1 MKLYAILYIILCF
14 SNISFS
20 QDVSSKADI
29 EMGERKLSISEPF
42 TISVVLDD
50 VENRPAVIFPDIN
63 GLEKRSK
70 SATSKVNSVDGK
82 IIVVQTITQEYYAE
96 KIGLY
101 QIPDF
106 VVLING
112 VKLKSEGTT
121 VSFGVPNVQDTEMDE
136 ATYLPEAELSGED
149 VFLSVKADKRSVYI
163 REGFALGISLYI
175 AESAPVQM
183 EFYQFNVQLQ
193 KILKKLRPANCWEE
207 NIGIEEIVKRQVR
220 IRGKKYTEYTMYQA
234 QLFPIMLQDVVLPS
248 VSLNMLVVEKK
259 NAVNVEHKVLR
270 SFKSEARVIQV
281 KPLPKHPLMDQ
292 VAVGQYTMDEK
303 LSKALV
309 YPGESVRYEFKIG
322 GEGNIAAIPAPNIEL
337 NSSLDFYPPERSTEI
352 KRSYGRVSGEMAFDY
367 FVVPRKDGTF
377 PLDRYF
383 LWIYFNPLQARYDTL
398 KPTKKLQ
405 VKGEDYKL
413 GNISLSGSLGLYDN
427 LESRD
432 TTKENFNFKRF
443 IKDITSILAI
453 VLILAMFWV
462 LRK

>member
-14 SNISFS
+14 SNISFA
-20 QDVSSKADI
+20 QDLLSKADI

-42 TISVVLDD
+42 TISVVLHDI
-50 VENRPAVIFPDIN
+50 ENRPSVIFPDIN

-70 SATSKVNSVDGK
+70 SATSKVNAVDGK
-82 IIVVQTITQEYYAE
+82 KIVVQTITQEYYAE

-112 VKLKSEGTT
+112 LKVKGEGTT
-121 VSFGVPNVQDTEMDE
+121 VSFGISNDE
-136 ATYLPEAELSGED
+136 LSEVDESIYLPEPELSGED
-149 VFLSVKADKRSVYI
+149 VFLSVKADKRVVYI
-163 REGFALGISLYI
+163 REGFSLGISLYI

-193 KILKKLRPANCWEE
+193 NILKEIRPVNCWEE
-207 NIGIEEIVKRQVR
+207 NVGIEEIVKRQVT

-234 QLFPIMLQDVVLPS
+234 QLFPITLKDVVLPS

-259 NAVNVEHKVLR
+259 NAVNVEHKVIR
-270 SFKSEARVIQV
+270 SFKSVAQVIKV
-281 KPLPKHPLMDQ
+281 KPLPRHPLMDQ
-292 VAVGQYTMDEK
+292 VAVGQYSMVEK
-303 LSKALV
+303 LSRALV
-309 YPGESVRYEFKIG
+309 YPGESVRYEFKIQG
-322 GEGNIAAIPAPNIEL
+322 VGNIAAIPAPRIEV
-337 NSSLDFYPPERSTEI
+337 NSSLDFYPPERSMEI
-352 KRSYGRVSGEMAFDY
+352 RRTYGKVTGETTFDY
-367 FVVPRKDGTF
+367 FVVPRKDGIF
-377 PLDRYF
+377 PINRYF
-383 LWIYFNPLQARYDTL
+383 QWVYFNPVQARYDTL
-398 KPTKKLQ
+398 RPTKKLQ

-413 GNISLSGSLGLYDN
+413 GNISLSGSMGLYDN

-432 TTKENFNFKRF
+432 TTKEYFNFKSF
-443 IKDITSILAI
+443 LKDITSILAI